1 MSEQQGG
8 APERKHDDIK
18 NENEST
24 EIERDVVD
32 SPRSER
38 DVQELQRSQIGESP
52 ALDDP
57 DIDESDV
64 DVLPGTGGQDDQGDV
79 NVAPGDVNMPRDT
92 GAH

>member
-1 MSEQQGG
+1 MREH
-8 APERKHDDIK
+8 HDDIK
-18 NENEST
+18 NDDETT
-24 EIERDVVD
+24 EIEASAVD

-38 DVQELQRSQIGESP
+38 DVEELQRSQIGESA

-57 DIDESDV
+57 DIDEADV

-79 NVAPGDVNMPRDT
+79 DVDPEDLNMPRDT